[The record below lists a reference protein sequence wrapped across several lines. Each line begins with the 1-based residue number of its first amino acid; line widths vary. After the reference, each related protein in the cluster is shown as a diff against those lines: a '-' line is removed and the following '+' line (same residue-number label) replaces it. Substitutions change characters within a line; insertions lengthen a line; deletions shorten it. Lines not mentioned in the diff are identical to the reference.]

1 MNNCKINSVIQEMK
15 KGVVK
20 IIICKKHFF
29 KSNTEEIQGTGFFF
43 KKNYILTNY
52 HIIKDA
58 EYIKVGLYSQELW
71 DAHVVGVDINVDI
84 CVLKVLNSVDSFL
97 KINSYQIKEGD
108 VVVTMGMPYGLEF
121 TSSIGI
127 ISSLEH
133 SLRLENNSV
142 IDEVIQL
149 DANLSP
155 GNSGGPLVNLN
166 NEVIG
171 ITTLSLLEGCNIAF
185 AIKIEFVMDI
195 VNNIIQCEENYE

>member
-84 CVLKVLNSVDSFL
+84 CVLKVLNSADSFL

-142 IDEVIQL
+142 IDEVI
-149 DANLSP
+149 
-155 GNSGGPLVNLN
+155 
-166 NEVIG
+166 G

>member
-1 MNNCKINSVIQEMK
+1 MLKGYRVQMERKDNRTGKKEKLLDLITMYKDEYNSLKQEIESSKHHVLTLSSQINDYDSKIEELEK
-15 KGVVK
+15 KLHE
-20 IIICKKHFF
+20 KK
-29 KSNTEEIQGTGFFF
+29 Q
-43 KKNYILTNY
+43 TN
-52 HIIKDA
+52 
-58 EYIKVGLYSQELW
+58 
-71 DAHVVGVDINVDI
+71 
-84 CVLKVLNSVDSFL
+84 
-97 KINSYQIKEGD
+97 
-108 VVVTMGMPYGLEF
+108 
-121 TSSIGI
+121 
-127 ISSLEH
+127 
-133 SLRLENNSV
+133 

>member
-1 MNNCKINSVIQEMK
+1 M
-15 KGVVK
+15 
-20 IIICKKHFF
+20 
-29 KSNTEEIQGTGFFF
+29 GFYLSFG
-43 KKNYILTNY
+43 N
-52 HIIKDA
+52 
-58 EYIKVGLYSQELW
+58 
-71 DAHVVGVDINVDI
+71 
-84 CVLKVLNSVDSFL
+84 SFL